1 MRFKALLMSL
11 GVTLTFA
18 TASVANA
25 AEVMATGYVQSIKV
39 VPGSGISVTLD
50 DGACPLRGVG
60 GSTQVAPVFWIEAD
74 SANQLPLL
82 LASMM
87 SSRKVSLRATVV
99 TGLLAQWCSVT
110 EIASV
115 RPFS

>member
-11 GVTLTFA
+11 GVTLAFA
-18 TASVANA
+18 TASVAHA
-25 AEVMATGYVQSIKV
+25 DEVMATGYVQSINV

-50 DGACPLRGVG
+50 EGACPM
-60 GSTQVAPVFWIEAD
+60 FWIGAD

-87 SSRKVSLRATVV
+87 SSRKVSLRATVF
-99 TGLLAQWCSVT
+99 TGLVTINGSSVSIQWCSVT